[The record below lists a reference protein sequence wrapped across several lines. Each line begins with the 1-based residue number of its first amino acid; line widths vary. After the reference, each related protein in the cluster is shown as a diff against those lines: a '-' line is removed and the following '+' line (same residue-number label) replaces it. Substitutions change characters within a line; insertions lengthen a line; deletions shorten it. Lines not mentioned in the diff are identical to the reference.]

1 MSYQRLSGYMKQSNN
16 DQLEFKQ
23 VFSPKKSDIQK
34 IYINFASETFLT
46 MKHITSTIMMILLL
60 TATSVTAASY
70 TMGRV
75 SVHDPSVVWNPQ
87 NNTYYIF
94 GSHRAAAKSTDLMNW
109 ASFRAPWQTATSNRA
124 ANSAAF
130 TTPQVTKVKK
140 NGVEVDLPLREAATA
155 TPLTVTCG
163 LLTLYIIR

>member
-1 MSYQRLSGYMKQSNN
+1 
-16 DQLEFKQ
+16 
-23 VFSPKKSDIQK
+23 
-34 IYINFASETFLT
+34 
-46 MKHITSTIMMILLL
+46 MMILLL

-70 TMGRV
+70 TLGRV

-140 NGVEVDLPLREAATA
+140 NGVEVDLPAFNAIAWAARGGDGY
-155 TPLTVTCG
+155 TVDG
-163 LLTLYIIR
+163 NMWAPDVI